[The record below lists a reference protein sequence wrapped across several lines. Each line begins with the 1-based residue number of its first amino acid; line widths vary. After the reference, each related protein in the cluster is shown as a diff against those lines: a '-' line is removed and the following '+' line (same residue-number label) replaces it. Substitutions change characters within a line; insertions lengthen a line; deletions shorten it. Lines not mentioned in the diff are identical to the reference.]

1 MTLSQEMFDVIIIG
15 GGIAGNALATVLA
28 RAGKAVLVLERSAVY
43 RDRVRGEL
51 FQPWGVAEM
60 RRLGLY
66 ETLIRAGGT
75 HHSRA
80 VPYDE
85 TMVPA
90 EAEAAAVAL
99 DKILPDVP
107 GSLGVSHPAACQAL
121 SMAAA
126 TAGAQVLRDITAA
139 KVEFGS
145 APTVRYQLN
154 RADHVAKCRLVVG
167 ADGRESAIRRQ
178 AGIPLHAIEP
188 RLMGAGL
195 LIEDPGRWPRDQV
208 AIGTEGD
215 LVFFIL
221 PQGAERIRLYLLYPV
236 GERHRFAGP
245 TGRRAFLDS
254 FPFTCLPESESI
266 ARATP
271 AGPCASYP
279 MNDTWTDCPVGDGL
293 VLIGD
298 AAGYSD
304 PNIAQGLSIA
314 MRDVRIL
321 SELLSASPNW
331 SPNALRAYADERAER
346 MRRLR
351 FCNAVATT
359 LRGDFGSEGRERR
372 RRALRLMQAEPALGL
387 WRRAYLAGPESVPA
401 SAFDESVYDRLC
413 GWSVSVWR

>member
-1 MTLSQEMFDVIIIG
+1 MMGTFLREEFDVIIIG

-51 FQPWGVAEM
+51 FQPWGVAEA

-85 TMVPA
+85 TMAPA

-126 TAGAQVLRDITAA
+126 TAGAQVLRDIAAA

-145 APTVRYQLN
+145 GPIVRYQLN

-167 ADGRESAIRRQ
+167 ADGRDSGIRRR
-178 AGIPLHAIEP
+178 ASIPLHATEP

-195 LIEDPGRWPRDQV
+195 LIEDPGGWPKHQV
-208 AIGTEGD
+208 ASGTQDD
-215 LVFFIL
+215 LVFFSL
-221 PQGAERIRLYLLYPV
+221 PQGAERMRLYLLYSIDQ
-236 GERHRFAGP
+236 RRRFAGQSA
-245 TGRRAFLDS
+245 RRAFLDS
-254 FPFTCLPESESI
+254 FPFTCVPESERI

-271 AGPCASYP
+271 AGPCAAYP
-279 MNDTWTDCPVGDGL
+279 MNDTWTDCPVGDE
-293 VLIGD
+293 
-298 AAGYSD
+298 
-304 PNIAQGLSIA
+304 
-314 MRDVRIL
+314 
-321 SELLSASPNW
+321 SETRP
-331 SPNALRAYADERAER
+331 
-346 MRRLR
+346 
-351 FCNAVATT
+351 V
-359 LRGDFGSEGRERR
+359 
-372 RRALRLMQAEPALGL
+372 
-387 WRRAYLAGPESVPA
+387 
-401 SAFDESVYDRLC
+401 
-413 GWSVSVWR
+413 